1 MYILLFV
8 FSVISDK
15 LFLAHLQTKCSAK
28 LKPNESSLEGRTGTR
43 RKYVSKINKYIDR
56 EEGIV
61 DMYQYVCMYVCM
73 LVYVY
78 LVSGFV
84 CVKGKRKYHLQHRLK
99 HFPTNTHKLSPLQTH
114 THTHTYI
121 QTFVFTPTDAH
132 TNTDLKISHRF
143 CYKQKQQPQQK
154 AKSSLRMSFS
164 RTDCQ
169 KDGRTNGWME
179 RLGSVWW
186 VGGVVIK

>member
-1 MYILLFV
+1 M
-8 FSVISDK
+8 
-15 LFLAHLQTKCSAK
+15 
-28 LKPNESSLEGRTGTR
+28 
-43 RKYVSKINKYIDR
+43 SKERGNTICNTDLSTFQLTLIN
-56 EEGIV
+56 
-61 DMYQYVCMYVCM
+61 
-73 LVYVY
+73 LV
-78 LVSGFV
+78 
-84 CVKGKRKYHLQHRLK
+84 
-99 HFPTNTHKLSPLQTH
+99 
-114 THTHTYI
+114 TYI

-132 TNTDLKISHRF
+132 TLKDLKISHRF